1 MQSARAVRRALR
13 SSHRSIAA
21 GRGTAC
27 RAAIALVRYRNGT
40 YSAAAPACA
49 SAAAAAA
56 AALLLHDA
64 TDAAHCDAQTFA
76 GQWAAVVTEF
86 DASGAASTKNVDR
99 YAAHLRREGC
109 VGVFVC
115 GTSGESMSL
124 SVGERERLAEA
135 WAASGATHG
144 LRVIVHVGCDAPR
157 DAERLARHAASL
169 GADGVA
175 AMAPRF
181 VKCENADALAAYCA
195 AVARAAPATP
205 FFYYHFPLA
214 TGVATKPSQLVRAA
228 LARIPTF
235 AGMKYSAADMWEY
248 GECCDADADGRL
260 AFLPGFEAQTLAH
273 LPYHPQDSYG
283 AISLS
288 FSLIAALHRDVAD
301 AFYSGQSA
309 EAHAL
314 QATSRGFFRAV
325 TPFGWTQAVKL
336 ALVDRGVL
344 DSPLCRAPSR
354 NLSPDERGALR
365 RVFRDLAKREPRYF
379 SGLVGD

>member
-1 MQSARAVRRALR
+1 MQSARAVRRAMR
-13 SSHRSIAA
+13 SAHRSAHA
-21 GRGTAC
+21 RHPGHLTRRGT
-27 RAAIALVRYRNGT
+27 RSGAAFSVTTTTDGAGV
-40 YSAAAPACA
+40 AAATAC
-49 SAAAAAA
+49 AAA
-56 AALLLHDA
+56 AALLLHD
-64 TDAAHCDAQTFA
+64 DAHCDAQTFA

-135 WAASGATHG
+135 WAASGARHG
-144 LRVIVHVGCDAPR
+144 LRVIVHVGCDALL

-169 GADGVA
+169 GVAGVS

-181 VKCENADALAAYCA
+181 VKCESADALADYCA

-214 TGVATKPSQLVRAA
+214 TGVATKPSQLVRSA

-248 GECCDADADGRL
+248 GECCDADAGGRL

-288 FSLIAALHRDVAD
+288 FSVLAPLHRDVAD

-314 QATSRGFFRAV
+314 QAASRGFFRAV

-379 SGLVGD
+379 SGLVAGD

>member
-1 MQSARAVRRALR
+1 M
-13 SSHRSIAA
+13 
-21 GRGTAC
+21 
-27 RAAIALVRYRNGT
+27 
-40 YSAAAPACA
+40 
-49 SAAAAAA
+49 
-56 AALLLHDA
+56 
-64 TDAAHCDAQTFA
+64 
-76 GQWAAVVTEF
+76 TEF

-135 WAASGATHG
+135 WAASGARHG
-144 LRVIVHVGCDAPR
+144 LRVIVHVGCDALL

-169 GADGVA
+169 GVDGVS

-181 VKCENADALAAYCA
+181 VKCDSADALAAYCA

-248 GECCDADADGRL
+248 GECCDADAAGRL

-273 LPYHPQDSYG
+273 LPYHPQDAYG

-288 FSLIAALHRDVAD
+288 FSVLAPLHRDVAD

-309 EAHAL
+309 DAHAL
-314 QATSRGFFRAV
+314 QAASRGFFRAV

-354 NLSPDERGALR
+354 NLSPGERGALR
-365 RVFRDLAKREPRYF
+365 RVFRDLAKSEPRYF
-379 SGLVGD
+379 GGLVGD